1 MSLSRQKGV
10 ALITVLL
17 VMVIAIA
24 AITHAVTRNRLAIA
38 RTSAILANTQL
49 AEFVHGA
56 EAWAIV
62 TLEKD
67 FIEDQAAS
75 ASSDN
80 LMELWAQKQ
89 VEFNPDNGKIRILIK
104 DLQSCFNVNNLTAAR
119 SGGGSSS
126 GTGGRISA
134 GGSSGGA
141 SGGGD
146 DGAGAVAHE
155 VIQRLVRNLGGQ
167 ADVAQAIEDWIDA
180 GDTPLLSGSE
190 DTDYLGLE
198 LPYRTPDTLIT
209 DPSELRAVR
218 GMEPEIWRALRPELC
233 ALPEAGTDV
242 NVNTASA
249 ELLSAMYPS
258 ANIAG
263 LISERESGRVFSDV
277 SDLTAF
283 GISGV
288 AELDFSSRYYVAHIA
303 VQLGL
308 EHRQYWESVLK
319 LDSATGKI
327 QVIQRQRREFSG
339 QFLQELLGV

>member
-24 AITHAVTRNRLAIA
+24 AITHAVTRNRLAIS

-56 EAWAIV
+56 EAWAII

-75 ASSDN
+75 APSDN

-104 DLQSCFNVNNLTAAR
+104 DLQSCFNVNNLTAPR

-126 GTGGRISA
+126 GGGS

-141 SGGGD
+141 SGGASGSSG
-146 DGAGAVAHE
+146 GAAAHQ
-155 VIQRLVRNLGGQ
+155 VLPRMVRNLGGQ
-167 ADVAQAIEDWIDA
+167 PDVALAIEDWLDA
-180 GDTPLLSGSE
+180 GDTPLASGSE
-190 DTDYLGLE
+190 DTGYLGLE
-198 LPYRTPDTLIT
+198 LAHRTPDTLIT

-218 GMEPEIWRALRPELC
+218 GMEAETWRLLRPELC
-233 ALPEAGTDV
+233 ALPETGTSV

-263 LISERESGRVFSDV
+263 LISQRESGVVFSQMA
-277 SDLTAF
+277 DLTAF
-283 GISGV
+283 DITGAG
-288 AELDFSSRYYVAHIA
+288 ELDFSSSYYVAHIA

-319 LDSATGKI
+319 LDNTTGKI